1 MQQNQ
6 LEAKM
11 MKQIGV
17 SLQSIEWFILQGFIK
32 NIVESEELVKANFK
46 TVEDCAVIEGI
57 LDKIQKQ
64 FAPHLED
71 NTSAVE
77 SIEEM
82 LGIKPKDLWVKPIK
96 PIISV

>member
-1 MQQNQ
+1 MQHNQ

-71 NTSAVE
+71 NTEAID
-77 SIEEM
+77 SIEHM
-82 LGIKPKDLWVKPIK
+82 LGMKPKELYIRFK
-96 PIISV
+96 PIIL

>member
-6 LEAKM
+6 IEAKM
-11 MKQIGV
+11 NKQIGV
-17 SLQSIEWFILQGFIK
+17 SLKAIEWFILQGFIK

-46 TVEDCAVIEGI
+46 TVEDCAVVEGL

-71 NTSAVE
+71 NTEAID
-77 SIEEM
+77 SIEHM
-82 LGIKPKDLWVKPIK
+82 LGMKPKELYIKPKTLLL
-96 PIISV
+96 